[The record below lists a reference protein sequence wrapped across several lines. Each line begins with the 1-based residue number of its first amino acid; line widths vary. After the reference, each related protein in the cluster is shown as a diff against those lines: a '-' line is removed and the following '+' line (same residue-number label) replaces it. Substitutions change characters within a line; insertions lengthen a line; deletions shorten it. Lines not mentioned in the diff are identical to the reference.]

1 MCKSEQL
8 INQTKTFMDDT
19 QQTIPNLSAMVT
31 QDFTIREWLR
41 YYTNVWNRALVARVC
56 DLQFDLMGNP
66 EEPTEEMV
74 QDARTG
80 QPRPK
85 LVKER
90 LQERKA
96 KVSAALDLLK
106 AFKEIENVLTEG
118 GDSAF
123 VFKYL
128 SEEALKIDESV
139 FAVEEEAGPKA
150 GDACTA
156 GDGKPGTWQD
166 NGNGELVCI
175 PLEDAPAEPAAVDPS
190 PEAAV

>member
-1 MCKSEQL
+1 ME
-8 INQTKTFMDDT
+8 DT
-19 QQTIPNLSAMVT
+19 QQTIPNLSAMVNE
-31 QDFTIREWLR
+31 DFTIRQWLR

-106 AFKEIENVLTEG
+106 AFKEIATTLDGENGET
-118 GDSAF
+118 AF
-123 VFKYL
+123 AEKFL
-128 SEEALKIDESV
+128 SEAALKIDESV

-156 GDGKPGTWQD
+156 GDGTPGTWQD

-175 PLEDAPAEPAAVDPS
+175 PLEEAPATPEPVDPS